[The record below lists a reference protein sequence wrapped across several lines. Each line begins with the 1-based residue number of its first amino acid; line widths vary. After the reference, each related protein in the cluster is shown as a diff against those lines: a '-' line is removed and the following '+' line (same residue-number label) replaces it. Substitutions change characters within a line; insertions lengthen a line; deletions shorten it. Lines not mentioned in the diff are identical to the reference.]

1 MEKSLTSA
9 CTPRG
14 RVWVSHGLLLLSP
27 ISVYQPSIEVANKL
41 CWTRVALR
49 LLLVSAINS
58 DGADPRSLTRVYT
71 VVKACGPAAIL
82 SYSLHL
88 VPLSERYRTY
98 SPGQVREMSSLY
110 GEFSDDLRSVTWPT
124 YD

>member
-71 VVKACGPAAIL
+71 VVKTCGPAAIL
-82 SYSLHL
+82 SYSLS
-88 VPLSERYRTY
+88 PRAPRRTIPNLLIR
-98 SPGQVREMSSLY
+98 SGPGDVVVVR
-110 GEFSDDLRSVTWPT
+110 
-124 YD
+124 